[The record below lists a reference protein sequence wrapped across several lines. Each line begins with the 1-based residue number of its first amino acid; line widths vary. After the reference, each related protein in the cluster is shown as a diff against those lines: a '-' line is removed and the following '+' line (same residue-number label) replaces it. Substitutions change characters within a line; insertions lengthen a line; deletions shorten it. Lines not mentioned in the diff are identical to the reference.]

1 LAGLESQFR
10 TLLNGID
17 AAKENRKPWSVFF
30 TTASRFTNGRAYL
43 PDADSA
49 IGEKIADTPGVLA
62 LCLNETMVAPAMT
75 RVFERGCEKLVLPG
89 LGFETQTFFQQC
101 AIKTDANFVGFTFE
115 LR

>member
-1 LAGLESQFR
+1 MAGLASQFR
-10 TLLNGID
+10 TLLNGIGCGEGKQE
-17 AAKENRKPWSVFF
+17 AVVGFF

-75 RVFERGCEKLVLPG
+75 RVFERVCEKLVLPG

-115 LR
+115 LG